1 MLDPPAQRP
10 AGRHAL
16 EELRLQ
22 GERRV
27 ILGHGAAGG
36 DDGLREQQPAEDPV
50 RRLRLRPAPEDAF
63 PVLLELEQLVE
74 LVERE

>member
-1 MLDPPAQRP
+1 M
-10 AGRHAL
+10 
-16 EELRLQ
+16 
-22 GERRV
+22 
-27 ILGHGAAGG
+27 ILGRGAAGG